1 MTGSTTAN
9 PAPTPKSTFVTVV
22 AWIFIVLSAFATLIS
37 LLQNVMVAFMP
48 GDVFKGTLQDTTFAH
63 TMPSGPRFMF
73 AHFQLLVFVMLVL
86 CVITLVSSIGLLRR
100 RNWARLLFIGLL
112 SLGILY
118 NIAALFLQQSMMS
131 SFNVSFPADSAFAP
145 TRQQFTR
152 MMGAMKVVMLVV
164 TIGFTALYA
173 WIIAKLLS
181 RRIRDEFVPALMA
194 SRLTNF

>member
-22 AWIFIVLSAFATLIS
+22 AWIFIVLSGFATFIS

-48 GDVFKGTLQDTTFAH
+48 GDVFKGALQDTTFAH

-145 TRQQFTR
+145 TRQQFTQ
-152 MMGAMKVVMLVV
+152 MMGAMKVVMLIV
-164 TIGFTALYA
+164 TIGCTALLA

-194 SRLTNF
+194 SRLTNA